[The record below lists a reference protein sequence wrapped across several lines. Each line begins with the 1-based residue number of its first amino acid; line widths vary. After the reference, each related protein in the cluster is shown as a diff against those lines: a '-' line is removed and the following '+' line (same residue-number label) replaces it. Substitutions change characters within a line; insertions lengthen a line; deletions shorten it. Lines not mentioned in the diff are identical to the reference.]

1 MSEIQ
6 DVEVYVPEWA
16 KGRYLDESL
25 FCQEFLRMV
34 PLVFA
39 DGEFFGEDGRVPE
52 DRVRQLVYEFLELYV
67 STGLSQ
73 KTNSLVEVLKM
84 KTRKEELL
92 PSESLVECAN
102 GRVNVFTGEF
112 TEAKRCCRHRLPVN
126 YNPNAPEPKRWKSFL
141 QDLLEEEDIL
151 TLQEYLGYC
160 LLPVNYAQKMMIIV
174 GKGGEGKSRIG
185 IILHYLLGESMCNGS
200 LAKVEHSP
208 FARADLQH
216 KLIMVD
222 DDLRMEALNAT
233 HYLKTLVTAEQEMD
247 LERKGVQSYQASIRC
262 RFLAFGN
269 GNLRALHDRSLGFFR
284 RQIILT
290 TKERPK
296 DRVDDAL
303 LAQRLREELEGIL
316 LWCLEGLQR
325 LLANELKF
333 TLSTRT
339 RRNILEAISEGD
351 NVTDF
356 MKSRGYF
363 RFDPQGQ
370 ITSRRLYMLYRDW
383 CEDNILNPL
392 SARNFSTH
400 LMQNQNRYNIR
411 YSYHIDGGEGRHV
424 RGFEGITARKSL

>member
-269 GNLRALHDRSLGFFR
+269 GNLRALHDRSIGFFR

-290 TKERPK
+290 TKDRPL
-296 DRVDDAL
+296 DRVDDPL
-303 LAQRLREELEGIL
+303 LAQHLKDELEGIL
-316 LWCLEGLQR
+316 LWCLEGLYR
-325 LLANELKF
+325 LLGQQMQF
-333 TLSTRT
+333 TLSQKSQENLR
-339 RRNILEAISEGD
+339 LAISEGD
-351 NVTDF
+351 NVRDF
-356 MKSRGYF
+356 LESQGYF
-363 RFDPQGQ
+363 RLDKCGS
-370 ITSRRLYMLYRDW
+370 ITSRQLYALYNEW
-383 CEDNILNPL
+383 CQDNAAMSL
-392 SARNFSTH
+392 SSNTFIHRFSQQAAS
-400 LMQNQNRYNIR
+400 LGLR
-411 YSYHIDGGEGRHV
+411 YSTNIDGGSGRRV
-424 RGFEGITARKSL
+424 RGFTGLRLLK